1 MELLR
6 EEASE
11 SLAADFLTRIESRF
25 NQALQAP
32 FSGAPRPVLAPE
44 LRVMFYEKYAI
55 YYLPR
60 PEEII
65 VVRVLHGSRDIV
77 SIAGDGGFV
86 LGSK

>member
-1 MELLR
+1 
-6 EEASE
+6 
-11 SLAADFLTRIESRF
+11 
-25 NQALQAP
+25 
-32 FSGAPRPVLAPE
+32 
-44 LRVMFYEKYAI
+44 MFYEKYAI